1 MILDEFVDP
10 SSIQIENLIIRMD
23 YFFNQQAL
31 EILLKTKKCIIFT
44 NKPIDI
50 NILKSYK
57 NNILQVIYIIEE
69 QNDPSFIK
77 ELKKEL
83 ETTKVDLKIKT
94 DELTLF
100 HTAYTVSKTNEY
112 YLEKFISKL

>member
-1 MILDEFVDP
+1 MNPPP
-10 SSIQIENLIIRMD
+10 SYQ
-23 YFFNQQAL
+23 
-31 EILLKTKKCIIFT
+31 EILQLLNKLKLGEMKLT
-44 NKPIDI
+44 D
-50 NILKSYK
+50 
-57 NNILQVIYIIEE
+57 E
-69 QNDPSFIK
+69 IK

-100 HTAYTVSKTNEY
+100 HTAYTVSKKNEY